1 MANLKTINRHLSRQV
16 TEGRGSPVS
25 GKPISGWGLNPDLPK
40 RSRKL
45 PPVLTLGLWHQI
57 CLLMHRVCRD
67 SKKASSPPP
76 PLPQRPANDAECST
90 ELSVFRRFERRAE
103 PYTYPSFH
111 ILVNEEDFHVTNNTP
126 EWPNGCL
133 ITRFWGRL
141 SYDEPYSF
149 PNAE

>member
-1 MANLKTINRHLSRQV
+1 MANFKTINRHLSGQF
-16 TEGRGSPVS
+16 TDGRENPVS
-25 GKPISGWGLNPDLPK
+25 GKPVSGWGLNPDLPK

-45 PPVLTLGLWHQI
+45 PPISTLGLWHQM
-57 CLLMHRVCRD
+57 CLRMHRVCKD
-67 SKKASSPPP
+67 SKKALPH
-76 PLPQRPANDAECST
+76 PLPQRPANDAECSAK
-90 ELSVFRRFERRAE
+90 LSVFRRSERRAE
-103 PYTYPSFH
+103 PYTYPSFR

-141 SYDEPYSF
+141 SYDEPCSF